1 MTNNMNKEYLNEFL
15 EKLIITIKK
24 NIPDTINL
32 NPFFGVSGAN
42 IFLFMAAN
50 YLGKPKYYNLSEEI
64 LLKWFSSIF
73 DNHNKSINKFELVG
87 ACLSID
93 LMSKYGFIDIENR
106 KDLTSMDIA
115 TDEQIIFNCTRH
127 TSILI
132 DYLLLKLEFETS
144 PTVKLKIEEQL
155 IYILVTIADRYSHFA
170 DSKIELDVIH
180 VANAQNFN
188 EEILYSMKAINKIKN
203 ANINVLYSDRIL
215 NRVFQ
220 KKLHLFSKT
229 ALTDKE
235 LSYNFDGFKEKFIEY
250 ADLYYFLL
258 KVEVAGS
265 RQKLRK
271 FENEFISICKRYL
284 EGNGLAVKSENNFNF
299 LELLKILKVI
309 RGINQHLQ
317 NDMIGKLI
325 VEQTCLVAKKIVNR
339 GIEKMFKSDTSIVN
353 IGTDGIAGLGF
364 FVLSQVDAGNYENS
378 IPYFFD
384 V

>member
-1 MTNNMNKEYLNEFL
+1 MNTEYLNEFL
-15 EKLIITIKK
+15 EKLVITIKK

-50 YLGKPKYYNLSEEI
+50 YLGKPKYYNVSEEI

-73 DNHNKSINKFELVG
+73 DNHNKSVNKFELVG
-87 ACLSID
+87 ACLALD
-93 LMSKYGFIDIENR
+93 VMSKSGFIDIENR
-106 KDLTSMDIA
+106 KDLTSMNIA
-115 TDEQIIFNCTRH
+115 VDEQIIFNCTRH

-144 PTVKLKIEEQL
+144 STVKLKVEEQL
-155 IYILVTIADRYSHFA
+155 IYILVSIADKYSHFA
-170 DSKIELDVIH
+170 NSKVESDVINI
-180 VANAQNFN
+180 ANVQNFN
-188 EEILYSMKAINKIKN
+188 EEIFYSMKAINKIKN
-203 ANINVLYSDRIL
+203 ANVNVIYSDRIL

-220 KKLHLFSKT
+220 KKMHLFSEART
-229 ALTDKE
+229 ALSDKE
-235 LSYNFDGFKEKFIEY
+235 LSYNLNGFKEKFIKY
-250 ADLYYFLL
+250 ADFYYFLL
-258 KVEVAGS
+258 KIEVADS

-271 FENEFISICKRYL
+271 FESEFISNCKRYL
-284 EGNGLAVKSENNFNF
+284 EGNGFAGKRENDFNF
-299 LELLKILKVI
+299 LDLLKNLKVI

-317 NDMIGKLI
+317 NDLIRELI
-325 VEQTCLVAKKIVNR
+325 VEQTCLLAKRIVNR

-353 IGTDGIAGLGF
+353 IGIDGIAGLGL
-364 FVLSQVDAGNYENS
+364 FVLSQVDAINYENS